1 VKSWLSY
8 TLLVIAGL
16 ATQLS
21 RGDQIIVAVA
31 TNFMLP
37 MERLETLFE
46 NMTHHELAAA
56 AGSTGKLYAQ
66 ILNGAPYDIFLA
78 ADREHPNNLIQNGA
92 AVAGTQFTYALGRLS
107 LWTRE
112 PLLADNLS
120 LDVLASDNFR
130 WLAIANPLLAPYGV
144 AAQQTLDTMGLWQ
157 ALQTKIVRGES
168 VNQAFSMVETRNAE
182 LGLVALSNTTAYAD
196 FAAGVL
202 VPPGYYAP
210 IRQDAILLT
219 RGEQNPAAL
228 AFIHFLRNT
237 EAREIIRNA
246 GYSLP

>member
-8 TLLVIAGL
+8 TLLIIVGL
-16 ATQLS
+16 ATQPS
-21 RGDQIIVAVA
+21 RGEQITVAVA
-31 TNFMLP
+31 ANFALP

-46 NMTHHELAAA
+46 NVTQHELIAVS
-56 AGSTGKLYAQ
+56 GSTGQLYAQ

-78 ADREHPNNLIQNGA
+78 ADRERPNKLIQNGS
-92 AVAGTQFTYALGRLS
+92 AVAGTQFTYALGQLS
-107 LWTRE
+107 LWTRD
-112 PLLADNLS
+112 PLLANNLS
-120 LDVLASDNFR
+120 LDILASSNFR
-130 WLAIANPLLAPYGV
+130 RLAIANPLLAPYGI

-157 ALQTKIVRGES
+157 ALQIKIVRGES
-168 VNQAFSMVETRNAE
+168 VNQAFAMVETRNAE
-182 LGLVALSNTTAYAD
+182 LGLVALSNTIAYTNL
-196 FAAGVL
+196 AASVL

-219 RGEQNPAAL
+219 RGEQNSAAL

-237 EAREIIRNA
+237 EAREIIRDA